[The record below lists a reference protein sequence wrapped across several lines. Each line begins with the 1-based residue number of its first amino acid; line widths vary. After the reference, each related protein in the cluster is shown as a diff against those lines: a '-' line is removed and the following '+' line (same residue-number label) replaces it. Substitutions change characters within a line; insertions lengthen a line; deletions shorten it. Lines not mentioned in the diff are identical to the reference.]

1 MSDLAYTQVNQML
14 GNYGA
19 EKDGRSAM
27 QTEIIKHWLLDVHVQ
42 NLAQPGL
49 AATTQ
54 VINGALSLK
63 ANLRLHR
70 YCCTFIGLT
79 DVIHHL
85 LCNHS
90 IIRGKMT
97 IRQFAQHY
105 FQHWQLHEHPTSLT
119 RNAVVMGCN
128 TCSSYYCTTVRLT
141 HKHHTS
147 LTRNAMVM
155 GCNAYF
161 SYYCT
166 TVTLTHK
173 HHTSLTRNAMV
184 MGCNAYFSYY
194 CTTVTL
200 THKHPTSFTS
210 NAMVMGCNTCSSY
223 YCTTVKLT
231 HKQQTQ
237 VTGHHEEGWILCS
250 TDITRSI
257 QHIRKREREGE
268 KMRKEDNESL
278 PAAENCICNS
288 LVSLIQY
295 AMWFL
300 FYFEQLVGKQQ
311 LLAAVCTLKTTN
323 IWRGTR
329 TARERVG
336 LTDSYSLQR
345 ISMVVSGPFWSDSIS
360 HAKWPFLYSMK
371 SQRKLCGITGEE
383 TSELTRSDRYF
394 PQIVHIVSTWGEE
407 TTDNWSLEHF

>member
-1 MSDLAYTQVNQML
+1 MSDLVYTQVNQML

-27 QTEIIKHWLLDVHVQ
+27 QTEKIKHWLLDVHVQ

-63 ANLRLHR
+63 ANLRLHC

-105 FQHWQLHEHPTSLT
+105 FQHWQLHEHP
-119 RNAVVMGCN
+119 
-128 TCSSYYCTTVRLT
+128 
-141 HKHHTS
+141 
-147 LTRNAMVM
+147 
-155 GCNAYF
+155 
-161 SYYCT
+161 
-166 TVTLTHK
+166 
-173 HHTSLTRNAMV
+173 TSLTRNAMV

-257 QHIRKREREGE
+257 QHFRKREREGE

-278 PAAENCICNS
+278 PAAENCICNG